1 MLRKLCPRYVSRQ
14 RDVPEGLAV
23 AADEVDLLRPDAGL
37 SAKRL
42 HRLNVQL
49 SQKKIHFA
57 EIRRAGA
64 VSACQPQNFPANLPG
79 KGLKYKAQLLDFWKP
94 FRAR

>member
-1 MLRKLCPRYVSRQ
+1 MCQKVWP
-14 RDVPEGLAV
+14 
-23 AADEVDLLRPDAGL
+23 ADEVDLLRPDAGL

-64 VSACQPQNFPANLPG
+64 VAAGQPQNFPANLPG
-79 KGLKYKAQLLDFWKP
+79 KGLKYKAQLLDFGSRSMP
-94 FRAR
+94 GDPAQRRIHAVG